1 MFLFLKYFKKVGIC
15 VLGLLKDPKYN
26 VKTYNCALS
35 SMSVSENHHINMSNC
50 QSSLSFICMHGKCM
64 YLLLKLKFL
73 LSVLPKK
80 PKDCTECVQNP
91 VQQQEMKDIKDIHI
105 IKDDTLL
112 FPKRNQ

>member
-1 MFLFLKYFKKVGIC
+1 
-15 VLGLLKDPKYN
+15 
-26 VKTYNCALS
+26 
-35 SMSVSENHHINMSNC
+35 
-50 QSSLSFICMHGKCM
+50 MHGKCM
-64 YLLLKLKFL
+64 YLLLKFL